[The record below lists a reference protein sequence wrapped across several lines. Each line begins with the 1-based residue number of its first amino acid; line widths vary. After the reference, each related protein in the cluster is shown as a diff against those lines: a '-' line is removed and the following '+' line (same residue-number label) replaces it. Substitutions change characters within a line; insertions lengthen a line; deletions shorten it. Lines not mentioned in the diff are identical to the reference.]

1 MQGFAR
7 HLASLK
13 SSSPEVPL
21 VSELSPNR
29 PTISDADIDPAVLS
43 QLLHSYADFRAKY
56 GIPDLNSPAQSVSA
70 NARVCLVDGF
80 LMMDDENVLRNLD
93 YVVFLHADYDTL
105 KDRREARFNY
115 VTLEVRLV
123 FKTNHNDSK
132 GVWQDPPNYFTEIV
146 FPAYVQY
153 NSRVLEQLDSSNSS
167 SVVSVVQVSKS
178 SSEMLTVGAINSGNS
193 EIQEMVIEACRL
205 VTDAV
210 KTILNQE

>member
-56 GIPDLNSPAQSVSA
+56 GIPDLNSPAQSASA

-115 VTLEVRLV
+115 VTLE
-123 FKTNHNDSK
+123 